1 MHEKHKTTVPLL
13 VGNEGV
19 LVETDFVWEAF
30 YLLLKRDPLVILMLP
45 FWLLRGTAFTVQQI
59 TGRVAPDVEY
69 LPYNSQ
75 LVQYLQEQH
84 RIGRRL
90 VLVTSLPLDYV
101 RPISSHLELFDSV
114 LSREDFLY
122 SIDPEKTKHDRI
134 GLAIDD
140 YVYAGRGKEDIVF
153 WNTGG
158 AVLLNPDQETLQ
170 TVTQLSRIE
179 HVIVSPKADFFEYIR
194 AIRIHQWLKNMLV
207 FVPLITAHQFG
218 DPLLVLR
225 AFLAF
230 FAFGLCASG
239 VYLFN
244 DLLDIPVDRRHP
256 RKCKRPFAA
265 ASISVKIGTLMIPVF
280 TLAAFGLGFI
290 LATPFLYFLTGYL
303 STTIF
308 YSMWLKK
315 VVLVDVIALAFL
327 YTIRIL
333 AGGAAVGIVPSFWL
347 MSFSMFIFFSL
358 ALTKRC
364 AELLHAR
371 SIDRDEL
378 DGRGYMVDDTNIVRN
393 FGIVSGYMSVLV
405 LALYINS
412 DDVRLLYSHPQM
424 IWLLCPLLLYW
435 ISRMWLITGRGR
447 MHDDPLLFTIRDRV
461 SQGIGVLGM
470 FVLLLA
476 A

>member
-1 MHEKHKTTVPLL
+1 MHEKQKTTVPLL

-19 LVETDFVWEAF
+19 LVETELVWESF
-30 YLLLKRDPLVILMLP
+30 YLLLKRDPLVLFMLP
-45 FWLLRGTAFTVQQI
+45 FWLLRGPTFTVQQI

-69 LPYNSQ
+69 LPYNKQ
-75 LVQYLQEQH
+75 LVVYLQEQH
-84 RIGRRL
+84 RIGRKL
-90 VLVTSLPLDYV
+90 VLVTSLPLDFS
-101 RPISSHLELFDSV
+101 RKIAGHLGFFNSV
-114 LSREDFLY
+114 LGREELLNR
-122 SIDPEKTKHDRI
+122 IDPEKTKNDQADS
-134 GLAIDD
+134 AIDD
-140 YVYAGRGKEDIVF
+140 FVYAGRGKEDIAF
-153 WNTGG
+153 WGNGG
-158 AVLLNPDQETLQ
+158 AVLLNPDQETLH
-170 TVTQLSRIE
+170 TVSQLSSIE
-179 HVIVSPKADFFEYIR
+179 KVIVSPKTGFFEYIR

-207 FVPLITAHQFG
+207 FVPLMTARQFG
-218 DPLLVLR
+218 DPLLVLL

-230 FAFGLCASG
+230 LAFGLCASG

-265 ASISVKIGTLMIPVF
+265 ASISVKTGTLLIPFF
-280 TLAAFGLGFI
+280 TLASFGIGLVLG
-290 LATPFLYFLTGYL
+290 TPFLYVLAGYL
-303 STTIF
+303 AVTIL

-315 VVLVDVIALAFL
+315 VVLVDVVTLAVL
-327 YTIRIL
+327 YTIRIF

-347 MSFSMFIFFSL
+347 LSFSMFIFFSL

-364 AELLHAR
+364 AELLHAQSLNR
-371 SIDRDEL
+371 NEL
-378 DGRGYMVDDTNIVRN
+378 DGRGYMVDDTKIVRD
-393 FGIVSGYMSVLV
+393 FGIASGYMSVLV

-412 DDVRLLYSHPQM
+412 DEIRLLYSHPQV

-435 ISRMWLITGRGR
+435 VSRMWLITGRGR

-470 FVLLLA
+470 FVLWLA